1 MSQDWVQTP
10 WVWPHFQLSSGIT
23 DGVLEDGF
31 CITHSSQEGMA
42 ESHGSDA
49 AITKSAASVK
59 AGNHWLV
66 DIDTAWDIKTDGNF
80 QTCPSGLGYILIRY
94 SFLLK
99 TRRGYLVH

>member
-49 AITKSAASVK
+49 ATRTKSAASVK
-59 AGNHWLV
+59 AGNH
-66 DIDTAWDIKTDGNF
+66 
-80 QTCPSGLGYILIRY
+80 
-94 SFLLK
+94 
-99 TRRGYLVH
+99 